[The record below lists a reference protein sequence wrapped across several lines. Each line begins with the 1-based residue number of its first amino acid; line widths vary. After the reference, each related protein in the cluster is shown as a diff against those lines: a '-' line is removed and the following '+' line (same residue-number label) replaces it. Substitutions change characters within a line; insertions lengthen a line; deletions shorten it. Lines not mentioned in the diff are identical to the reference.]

1 MTIEH
6 TLWAV
11 LSIMYVWSL
20 METYVWAFNWPR
32 PSAVETVNHYQ
43 LVEELAGGP
52 DSSIDDLIA
61 AACLLAEE
69 EWVQSM

>member
-1 MTIEH
+1 MTIEN
-6 TLWAV
+6 TLWTV
-11 LSIMYVWSL
+11 LVIGFVWLL
-20 METYVWAFNWPR
+20 METWVWAFSLSQPR
-32 PSAVETVNHYQ
+32 PQSVDHYQ

-69 EWVQSM
+69 EWVRNT